1 MKPLSPLHLV
11 TAALLSAALAAL
23 GSFISVGLGHGPALV
38 TPYLAIVFA
47 LLSVLLF
54 AAGRAVLRLR
64 DHRRTWMT
72 PLLAMRT
79 AVAARAAAW
88 VGALSVG
95 VLAGIAAVGSTRLQ
109 APAMSSSATG
119 AGISALAALVLVV
132 TAVVVE
138 RWCTIDTDDSG
149 EDGRDVTLGSPA

>member
-11 TAALLSAALAAL
+11 VAALLSAALAAL
-23 GSFISVGLGHGPALV
+23 GSLVSVGMGHGPALV
-38 TPYLAIVFA
+38 TPYLALLYAA
-47 LLSVLLF
+47 LALLLF

-72 PLLAMRT
+72 PLMALRT
-79 AVAARAAAW
+79 AAAARASAW

-95 VLAGIAAVGSTRLQ
+95 ILGGIAAVGSTRLE

-119 AGISALAALVLVV
+119 AGISALAAVVLVV

-138 RWCTIDTDDSG
+138 RWCTIDTDDPG
-149 EDGRDVTLGSPA
+149 EDGRDVTIGSPA